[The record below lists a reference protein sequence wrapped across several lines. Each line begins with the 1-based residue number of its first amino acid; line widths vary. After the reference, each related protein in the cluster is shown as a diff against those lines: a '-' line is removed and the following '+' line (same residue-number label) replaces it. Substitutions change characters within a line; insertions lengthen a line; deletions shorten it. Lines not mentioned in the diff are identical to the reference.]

1 MTKLLLTKAAIVVA
15 ALAFAAA
22 PALAEDAAACDGLKI
37 VSLTTSNAS
46 SAIDGEL
53 TTFTFTIAGVIEA
66 ASADGFKADAPVTVA
81 LKSGED
87 IRATEG
93 VVALAAGERITLKT
107 KATKWSPYAD
117 YGFDVVIGDG
127 TAEGC
132 TLSMDGSAVEQALR
146 GQ

>member
-1 MTKLLLTKAAIVVA
+1 MTTRTAYVPYCLISTLQFVISHEDSASWMKRYSPMLFSGATKDLREASKKHT
-15 ALAFAAA
+15 
-22 PALAEDAAACDGLKI
+22 G
-37 VSLTTSNAS
+37 SLQ
-46 SAIDGEL
+46 SAIRM
-53 TTFTFTIAGVIEA
+53 
-66 ASADGFKADAPVTVA
+66 
-81 LKSGED
+81 ED
-87 IRATEG
+87 PFEG
-93 VVALAAGERITLKT
+93 VAALAAGEQITLKT